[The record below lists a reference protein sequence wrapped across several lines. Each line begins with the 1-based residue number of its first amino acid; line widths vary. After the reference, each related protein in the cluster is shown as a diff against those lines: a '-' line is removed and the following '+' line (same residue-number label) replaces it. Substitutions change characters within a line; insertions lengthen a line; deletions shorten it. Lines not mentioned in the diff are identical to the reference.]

1 MNRPSNTR
9 RKLAELAE
17 TDDLVTLWHVGG
29 ARPCRGPALKVPPEF
44 LDAEEPVLPEGCEL
58 PDGSK
63 LNAGAPLVCG
73 TCGEPLESA
82 LASHVALSRGRYRT

>member
-1 MNRPSNTR
+1 MARSSNLR
-9 RKLAELAE
+9 LKRAELAE

-29 ARPCRGPALKVPPEF
+29 DKPCQGPALKVPPDF

-63 LNAGAPLVCG
+63 LSAGEALVCG
-73 TCGEPLESA
+73 TCGQSLGSD
-82 LASHVALSRGRYRT
+82 LASQLALSRGKYRS

>member
-1 MNRPSNTR
+1 VR
-9 RKLAELAE
+9 RKSAELAE

-29 ARPCRGPALKVPPEF
+29 VRPCQGAALKVPAEF

-63 LNAGAPLVCG
+63 LNARDPLVCG
-73 TCGEPLESA
+73 TCGESLGSD
-82 LASHVALSRGRYRT
+82 LASQVALSRERYRG